1 MHSQECSRIL
11 CLLKYIPTGQIFS
24 WNIRGTFPWY
34 IPGIFGSHSPWNS
47 GGYSQIMVREYWILG
62 IFPKYSMNTL
72 QMLHVS
78 ILTKCVGKI
87 SWPNVVGKFGAF
99 YHKITKCRVLSIPS
113 PADFKLLPAM
123 TSFKEII

>member
-34 IPGIFGSHSPWNS
+34 IPGIFGSRSPWNS
-47 GGYSQIMVREYWILG
+47 GGYSQIMFREYWILG

-72 QMLHVS
+72 EMLHVG
-78 ILTKCVGKI
+78 ILTKCVAKI

-99 YHKITKCRVLSIPS
+99 YHKRTKCRVLSIPS
-113 PADFKLLPAM
+113 PADFKLLPVM